1 MFEDA
6 FNLWIETVNEDCNI
20 KEVLKD
26 LGWTV
31 TKSSV
36 IPKEDNFEE
45 VGEYKEFVPISFFF
59 LLFFYIY

>member
-1 MFEDA
+1 MFEDL

-26 LGWTV
+26 LDWTM

-36 IPKEDNFEE
+36 IPKEDNFKVPFEILASKSINLQIP
-45 VGEYKEFVPISFFF
+45 VG
-59 LLFFYIY
+59 L